1 MGSDGTLNSR
11 KAESVSGLSGASSNA
26 TDDRHK
32 NRNDLVCFMMQ
43 SSDRVIANIA
53 VIPKQF
59 EPEHR
64 LRRPLE
70 WLRQGSNIALLQIGS
85 GMPPARVL
93 PPMCPTAAVDGQ
105 ELPAPFVRV
114 AGACK
119 AELTIADGNFLVLS
133 RISSGTRLM
142 PKGKLKLR
150 GAES

>member
-64 LRRPLE
+64 FVGLLN
-70 WLRQGSNIALLQIGS
+70 GS
-85 GMPPARVL
+85 V
-93 PPMCPTAAVDGQ
+93 
-105 ELPAPFVRV
+105 
-114 AGACK
+114 
-119 AELTIADGNFLVLS
+119 
-133 RISSGTRLM
+133 
-142 PKGKLKLR
+142 KLR
-150 GAES
+150 T

>member
-119 AELTIADGNFLVLS
+119 AELSPMGTFWFFLGS
-133 RISSGTRLM
+133 
-142 PKGKLKLR
+142 LR
-150 GAES
+150 AHGSCRREN

>member
-64 LRRPLE
+64 FVGLLN
-70 WLRQGSNIALLQIGS
+70 GS
-85 GMPPARVL
+85 VKL

-119 AELTIADGNFLVLS
+119 AELLPMGTFWFFLGS
-133 RISSGTRLM
+133 
-142 PKGKLKLR
+142 LR
-150 GAES
+150 AHGSCRREN